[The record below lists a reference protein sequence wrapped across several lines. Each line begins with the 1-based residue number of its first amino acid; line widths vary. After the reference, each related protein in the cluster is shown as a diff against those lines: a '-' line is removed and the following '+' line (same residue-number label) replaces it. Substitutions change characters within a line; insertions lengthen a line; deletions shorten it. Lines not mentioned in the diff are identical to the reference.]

1 MSKVHFYDSIL
12 LIDAPIEEVYD
23 YLTKNEHILSWSNMT
38 KDHIYANGEPL
49 QYSYAGQKL
58 QVIQEHRGK
67 RYSADAWIEKIEA
80 PSFIDLRTANEIG
93 TMIGQYHLQSKQ
105 NQTELQID
113 LMVDTPKWAYA
124 ILYKLSKSRLNRM
137 YDEEFQRLSDYA
149 IQMNRR

>member
-67 RYSADAWIEKIEA
+67 GIPLMLGSRKSKHL
-80 PSFIDLRTANEIG
+80 PSLISELRMRSE
-93 TMIGQYHLQSKQ
+93 
-105 NQTELQID
+105 
-113 LMVDTPKWAYA
+113 
-124 ILYKLSKSRLNRM
+124 R
-137 YDEEFQRLSDYA
+137 
-149 IQMNRR
+149 

>member
-1 MSKVHFYDSIL
+1 MSKVHFYNSVQ

-38 KDHIYANGEPL
+38 KDHIYAEGEPL

-58 QVIQEHRGK
+58 QVIQEYRGK
-67 RYSADAWIEKIEA
+67 SHSADAWIENIEA
-80 PSFIDLRTANEIG
+80 LSFIDIRTSNEMG

-113 LMVDTPKWAYA
+113 LIVDTPKWAYA

-137 YDEEFQRLSDYA
+137 YNEEFQRLSDYA
-149 IQMNRR
+149 IQMNHR

>member
-1 MSKVHFYDSIL
+1 MSKIHFYNSVQ
-12 LIDAPIEEVYD
+12 LIDASIEEVYD

-38 KDHIYANGEPL
+38 KDHVYAEGEPL

-67 RYSADAWIEKIEA
+67 RYCADAWVENIEA
-80 PSFIDLRTANEIG
+80 PSFIDLRTSNEVG

-113 LMVDTPKWAYA
+113 LIVDTSKWAYA
-124 ILYKLSKSRLNRM
+124 ILYKLSRSRLSRM
-137 YDEEFQRLSDYA
+137 YNEEFQRLSDYA
-149 IQMNRR
+149 IQINRR